1 MTYQQLELLLAGP
14 GELHGPD
21 PVGLADWHGEN
32 GLLAGGARG
41 GSHVQESLGVVGNAV
56 AEGAEVVEREEDAGL
71 GAAAAAQ
78 EKQQGRRHS
87 RQRERQ
93 AHGHLCAD

>member
-41 GSHVQESLGVVGNAV
+41 GPRVQESLGVVGNAV
-56 AEGAEVVEREEDAGL
+56 ADGAEVVEREEDACL
-71 GAAAAAQ
+71 SAAAAPAAQ
-78 EKQQGRRHS
+78 E
-87 RQRERQ
+87 
-93 AHGHLCAD
+93 